1 MLLLLD
7 LFGTLAFAISGAFRA
22 VRYEM
27 DILGVI
33 ALAIA
38 TGIGGGLVRDLL
50 LGQTPPLALVNES
63 YIIICTLGALS
74 VFIAAPKIAKRWDY
88 VLAADAVGLAVF
100 CAIGAAQADRLGAVP
115 MTIVIMS
122 ILTACGGGVIRDLLV
137 NEIPSIFTQ
146 DLYASAALLG
156 GLIYVLLGNFGINS
170 EIQIAAT
177 VSSALLL
184 RTLALKYGLGLPSV
198 RSLPASPSTLT
209 KRYRKD
215 QRSKKDD

>member
-1 MLLLLD
+1 MLLILD

-33 ALAIA
+33 ALSIA

-63 YIIICTLGALS
+63 YIIICTLGALL

-137 NEIPSIFTQ
+137 NEIPSIFTH

-156 GLIYVLLGNFGINS
+156 ELIYVLLGNFGINS

>member
-1 MLLLLD
+1 MLLILD

-33 ALAIA
+33 ALSIA

-63 YIIICTLGALS
+63 YIIICTLGALL

-137 NEIPSIFTQ
+137 NEIPSIFTH

-156 GLIYVLLGNFGINS
+156 ELIYVLLGNFGINS

-184 RTLALKYGLGLPSV
+184 RTLALKYSLGLPSV

>member
-1 MLLLLD
+1 MLLILD
-7 LFGTLAFAISGAFRA
+7 LFGTLAFASSGAFRA

-33 ALAIA
+33 ALSIA

-63 YIIICTLGALS
+63 YIIICTLGALL
-74 VFIAAPKIAKRWDY
+74 VFVAAPKIAKRWDY

-122 ILTACGGGVIRDLLV
+122 VLTACGGGVIRDLLV
-137 NEIPSIFTQ
+137 NEIPSIFTH

-156 GLIYVLLGNFGINS
+156 GLIYVLLGHFGINS

-184 RTLALKYGLGLPSV
+184 RALALKYGLGLPSV

-215 QRSKKDD
+215 QKTKKDD

>member
-1 MLLLLD
+1 MLLILD

-33 ALAIA
+33 ALSIA

-63 YIIICTLGALS
+63 YIIICILGALL
-74 VFIAAPKIAKRWDY
+74 VFVAAPKIAKRWDY

-122 ILTACGGGVIRDLLV
+122 VLTACGGGVIRDLLV
-137 NEIPSIFTQ
+137 NEIPSIFTN

-184 RTLALKYGLGLPSV
+184 RTLALKYGLGLPTV

-215 QRSKKDD
+215 QKTKKDD

>member
-1 MLLLLD
+1 MLLILD

-33 ALAIA
+33 ALSVA

-63 YIIICTLGALS
+63 YIIICTLGALL

-100 CAIGAAQADRLGAVP
+100 CAIGAA
-115 MTIVIMS
+115 
-122 ILTACGGGVIRDLLV
+122 
-137 NEIPSIFTQ
+137 PS
-146 DLYASAALLG
+146 
-156 GLIYVLLGNFGINS
+156 
-170 EIQIAAT
+170 
-177 VSSALLL
+177 
-184 RTLALKYGLGLPSV
+184 
-198 RSLPASPSTLT
+198 
-209 KRYRKD
+209 
-215 QRSKKDD
+215 

>member
-1 MLLLLD
+1 MLLILD

-33 ALAIA
+33 ALSIA

-63 YIIICTLGALS
+63 YIIICILGALL
-74 VFIAAPKIAKRWDY
+74 VFVAAPKIAKRWDY

-122 ILTACGGGVIRDLLV
+122 VLTACGGGVIRDLLV
-137 NEIPSIFTQ
+137 NEIPSIFTN

-177 VSSALLL
+177 VSSALML
-184 RTLALKYGLGLPSV
+184 RTLALKYGLGLPTV

-215 QRSKKDD
+215 QKTKEDD

>member
-1 MLLLLD
+1 MLLILD
-7 LFGTLAFAISGAFRA
+7 LFGTFAFAISGAFRA

-33 ALAIA
+33 ALSIA
-38 TGIGGGLVRDLL
+38 TGIGGGLIRDLL
-50 LGQTPPLALVNES
+50 LNQSPPLALVNES
-63 YIIICTLGALS
+63 YILICTLGALL
-74 VFIAAPKIAKRWDY
+74 VFVAAPKIAKRWDY

-122 ILTACGGGVIRDLLV
+122 VLTACGGGLIRDLLV
-137 NEIPSIFTQ
+137 NEIPSIFTH

-156 GLIYVLLGNFGINS
+156 GLVYILLRNFGVNS
-170 EIQIAAT
+170 EIQIGAT
-177 VSSALLL
+177 IASALLL

-209 KRYRKD
+209 ERHRKKQSLKRGD
-215 QRSKKDD
+215 

>member
-1 MLLLLD
+1 MLLILD
-7 LFGTLAFAISGAFRA
+7 LFGTFAFAISGAFRA

-33 ALAIA
+33 ALSIA
-38 TGIGGGLVRDLL
+38 TGIGGGLIRDLL
-50 LGQTPPLALVNES
+50 LNQSPPLALVNES
-63 YIIICTLGALS
+63 YILICTLGALL
-74 VFIAAPKIAKRWDY
+74 VFVAAPKIAKRWDY

-100 CAIGAAQADRLGAVP
+100 SAIGAAQADRLGAVP

-122 ILTACGGGVIRDLLV
+122 VLTACGGGLIRDLLV
-137 NEIPSIFTQ
+137 NEIPSIFTH

-156 GLIYVLLGNFGINS
+156 GLVYILLRNFGVNS
-170 EIQIAAT
+170 EIQIGAT
-177 VSSALLL
+177 IASALLL

-209 KRYRKD
+209 ERHRKKQSLKRGD
-215 QRSKKDD
+215 

>member
-1 MLLLLD
+1 
-7 LFGTLAFAISGAFRA
+7 
-22 VRYEM
+22 M

-33 ALAIA
+33 ALSIA
-38 TGIGGGLVRDLL
+38 TGIGGGLIRDLL
-50 LGQTPPLALVNES
+50 LNQSPPLALVNES
-63 YIIICTLGALS
+63 YILICTLGALL
-74 VFIAAPKIAKRWDY
+74 VFVAAPKIAKRWDY

-122 ILTACGGGVIRDLLV
+122 VLTACGGGLIRDLLV
-137 NEIPSIFTQ
+137 NEIPSIFTH

-156 GLIYVLLGNFGINS
+156 GLVYILLGNFGVNS
-170 EIQIAAT
+170 EIQIGAT
-177 VSSALLL
+177 IASALLL

-209 KRYRKD
+209 ERHRKKQSLKRGD
-215 QRSKKDD
+215 

>member
-1 MLLLLD
+1 MLLILD
-7 LFGTLAFAISGAFRA
+7 LFGTFAFAISGAFRA

-33 ALAIA
+33 ALSIA
-38 TGIGGGLVRDLL
+38 TGIGGGLIRDLL

-63 YIIICTLGALS
+63 YILICTLGALL
-74 VFIAAPKIAKRWDY
+74 VIVAAPKIAKRWDY

-100 CAIGAAQADRLGAVP
+100 CAIGAAQADKLEAVP
-115 MTIVIMS
+115 MTVVIMS
-122 ILTACGGGVIRDLLV
+122 VLTACGGGVIRDLLV
-137 NEIPSIFTQ
+137 NEIPSIFTH

-156 GLIYVLLGNFGINS
+156 GLIYVLLDNFGINS
-170 EIQIAAT
+170 EIQIVAT
-177 VSSALLL
+177 ISSALLI

-198 RSLPASPSTLT
+198 RSLPASPSALT
-209 KRYRKD
+209 KRYRND

>member
-1 MLLLLD
+1 
-7 LFGTLAFAISGAFRA
+7 
-22 VRYEM
+22 
-27 DILGVI
+27 
-33 ALAIA
+33 
-38 TGIGGGLVRDLL
+38 
-50 LGQTPPLALVNES
+50 LVNES
-63 YIIICTLGALS
+63 YIIICILGALL
-74 VFIAAPKIAKRWDY
+74 VFVAAPKIAKRWDY

-122 ILTACGGGVIRDLLV
+122 VLTACGGGVIRDLLV
-137 NEIPSIFTQ
+137 NEIPSIFTH

-215 QRSKKDD
+215 QKTKKDD